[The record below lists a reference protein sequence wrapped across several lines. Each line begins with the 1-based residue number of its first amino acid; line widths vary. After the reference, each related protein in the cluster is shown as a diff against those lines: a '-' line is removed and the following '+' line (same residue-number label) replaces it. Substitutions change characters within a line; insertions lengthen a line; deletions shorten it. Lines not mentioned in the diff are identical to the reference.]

1 MHPKIKY
8 ENGKMWLVY
17 PDGRR
22 VEAKTV
28 QHVEDAMDAAE
39 PPTASRSES
48 IATAWAVAVAVGI
61 LGAVT
66 VAAAILWG

>member
-1 MHPKIKY
+1 MYPKIKY
-8 ENGKMWLVY
+8 EGGALWLVY

-28 QHVEDAMDAAE
+28 QHCEDALDAVD
-39 PPTASRSES
+39 PPTASRAES
-48 IATAWAVAVAVGI
+48 IATVWAVAVAVGI